1 VADGYGFDW
10 IVDAARQH
18 FHIFPAA
25 CNAPTGCGLDQSV
38 RLLCALWWERT
49 SHVASADVALRCV
62 IIGSVTTRERSRHMQ
77 SVVEEASD
85 LTCNLS

>member
-1 VADGYGFDW
+1 MTDGYGLQW
-10 IVDAARQH
+10 IVDAARF

-25 CNAPTGCGLDQSV
+25 CNAPTDCGLDQSV

-49 SHVASADVALRCV
+49 SQVASADVALRHV

-77 SVVEEASD
+77 SVVEEASH
-85 LTCNLS
+85 LTCNVS